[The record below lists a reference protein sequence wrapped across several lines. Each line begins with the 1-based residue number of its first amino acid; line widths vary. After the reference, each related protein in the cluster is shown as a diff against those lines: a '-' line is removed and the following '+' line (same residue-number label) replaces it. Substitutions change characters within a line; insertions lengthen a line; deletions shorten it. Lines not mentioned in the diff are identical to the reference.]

1 MKSNYTE
8 KAKAA
13 LLLAEKAAKKLR
25 QSYVGTEHILIGLLQ
40 ENTAIASK
48 VLQDNGVDYQ
58 KVQEVIRDLIAP
70 TTGVTVKEKDGYSPK
85 ALAVLEEAK
94 VQAERFG
101 YEK

>member
-13 LLLAEKAAKKLR
+13 LLLAQKEAKKFR
-25 QSYVGTEHILIGLLQ
+25 QSYVGTEHILIGLLK

-58 KVQEVIRDLIAP
+58 KI
-70 TTGVTVKEKDGYSPK
+70 KELMS
-85 ALAVLEEAK
+85 
-94 VQAERFG
+94 
-101 YEK
+101 